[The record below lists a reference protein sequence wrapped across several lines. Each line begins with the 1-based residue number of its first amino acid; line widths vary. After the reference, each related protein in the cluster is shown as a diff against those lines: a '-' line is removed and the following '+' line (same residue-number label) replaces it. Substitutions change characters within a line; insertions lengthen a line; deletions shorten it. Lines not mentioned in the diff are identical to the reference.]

1 MAKIQLPTLRSFHGK
16 HYGIWNFQSTGKIDW
31 KKAVSF
37 ISFDENKFIWSF
49 HTKFFLQQIIYSH
62 KVDLT

>member
-1 MAKIQLPTLRSFHGK
+1 MVKTMEF
-16 HYGIWNFQSTGKIDW
+16 GIFNPREKLTEIN
-31 KKAVSF
+31 KAVSF

-49 HTKFFLQQIIYSH
+49 HTKFFLQQVIYSH